1 MAYKTF
7 TSGAVLYAAE
17 INSNLMNQ
25 TVMVF
30 ADAAARTAALTAP
43 TEGMV
48 TYLNDVNTF
57 SVYDGAS
64 WLAFAGANTS
74 FPNQNVI
81 TSGGFARPTPFAMA
95 MATATITGNGTINFP
110 ANRFSQSP
118 LVIATGVSSTTTR
131 TSVTTGTI
139 TLSAGVYSVP
149 VYVWTGAV
157 ASSTACVVHLQ
168 GIQMTSAAS
177 AG

>member
-7 TSGAVLYAAE
+7 VSGAVLYAAD
-17 INSNLMNQ
+17 INTNLMNQ
-25 TVMVF
+25 AVMVF
-30 ADAAARTAALTAP
+30 ASAAARNTALTAP

-48 TYLNDVNTF
+48 VYLSDVNNF
-57 SVYDGAS
+57 EVYDGAS

-74 FPNQNVI
+74 YPNQSSI
-81 TSGGFARPTPFAMA
+81 TSGGYTRPVPFAMA
-95 MATATITGNGTINFP
+95 VATGSITGNGTINFP
-110 ANRFSQSP
+110 ANRFSATP
-118 LVIATGVSSTTTR
+118 LVIATGSSSTTTR

-139 TLSAGVYSVP
+139 TLASGIYSVP
-149 VYVWTGAV
+149 VYVWSGAV
-157 ASSTACVVHLQ
+157 ASTTACTVTIQ